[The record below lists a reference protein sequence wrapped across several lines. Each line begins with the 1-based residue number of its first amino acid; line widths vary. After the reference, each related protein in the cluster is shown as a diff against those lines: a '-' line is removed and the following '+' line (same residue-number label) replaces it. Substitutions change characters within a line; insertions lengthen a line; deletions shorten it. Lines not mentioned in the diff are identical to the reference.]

1 MTASVT
7 IKPRLVSRAEAA
19 MYCGLKPSRFSDL
32 VRDGKMPPAVPGTTK
47 WDMKAIDLHLDR
59 LAGIKT
65 EQPKSAL
72 ERWKEQ
78 QNAGSA

>member
-1 MTASVT
+1 MTAT
-7 IKPRLVSRAEAA
+7 ANIKPRLVSRAEAA

-47 WDMKAIDLHLDR
+47 WDMKAIDLHLDK

>member
-7 IKPRLVSRAEAA
+7 PRLVSRAEAA

-32 VRDGKMPPAVPGTTK
+32 VRNGKMPAAVPGTSK
-47 WDMKAIDLHLDR
+47 WDMKAINLHLDK

-78 QNAGSA
+78 ENARSA